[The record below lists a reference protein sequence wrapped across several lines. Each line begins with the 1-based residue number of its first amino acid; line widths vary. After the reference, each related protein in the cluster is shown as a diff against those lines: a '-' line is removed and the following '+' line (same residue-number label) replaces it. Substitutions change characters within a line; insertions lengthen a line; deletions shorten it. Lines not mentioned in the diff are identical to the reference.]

1 MQFGSMSRRAVL
13 GAGLAVPAVL
23 LARDQSLM
31 APVRMAAPMRRA
43 SFLDS
48 LGANTHLRYAQ
59 SQYNA
64 VDQVIAALHYCG
76 IRHVRDTAISRSAPN
91 ADHYARLAQS
101 GVRFC
106 LFWGPGR
113 SMAEAIGEVA
123 ALEAAH
129 PGCVEF
135 LEGPNE
141 IQAHFAYAGQVG
153 LAAGRQFM
161 VDMKTAASASPAL
174 ARKQLVSFTSYAP
187 VASVADFAN
196 HHPYPKNGAQP
207 GDLLRLRHEQ
217 WVGSG
222 GAMPGK
228 PRVLTEFGYHTLVGK
243 PARPGHWQGVDEDT
257 QAILI
262 LNGLFDAAALG
273 IARTYLYQ
281 LFDGGADTP
290 GHVTQENHFGLFRH
304 DGQPKPAA
312 GAIRALSKLLADSPT
327 PAATPQPFPGHVS
340 ADRAVNA
347 LPLADGPGATWLA
360 LWQEAPIWNVPDSAR
375 TPMPSATVTFDFPR
389 PTALSVYAP
398 TKGTEPV
405 QVLHDQST
413 HIMLGA
419 EPLLVR
425 IG

>member
-1 MQFGSMSRRAVL
+1 MQFGPISRRAVL
-13 GAGLAVPAVL
+13 GAGLVLPAAL
-23 LARDQSLM
+23 LARDQSPW

-43 SFLDS
+43 DFLDT
-48 LGANTHLRYAQ
+48 LGVNTHLRYAQ

-64 VDQVIAALHYCG
+64 IEQVSAALHYCG

-91 ADHYARLAQS
+91 PGHYARLAAS
-101 GVRFC
+101 GVQFC
-106 LFWGPGR
+106 LFWGTGR
-113 SMAEAIGEVA
+113 QMAEAIGEIA

-141 IQAHFAYAGQVG
+141 IQPRFAYANQLG
-153 LAAGRQFM
+153 LAAGQQFM
-161 VDMKTAASASPAL
+161 LDMKAAASASPVL
-174 ARKQLVSFTSYAP
+174 SRKPLVSFTSFSP

-207 GDLLRLRHEQ
+207 GELLRQRHDQ

-228 PRVLTEFGYHTLVGK
+228 PMVLTEFGYHTLVGK
-243 PARPGHWQGVDEDT
+243 PARPGHWQGIDEDT

-281 LFDGGADTP
+281 LFDGAADTP
-290 GHVTQENHFGLFRH
+290 AHVTQENHFGLFRY

-312 GAIRALSKLLADSPT
+312 GAIRALGHLLAGPAQS
-327 PAATPQPFPGHVS
+327 AATPQPFAGQVS

-347 LPLADGPGATWLA
+347 LPLSDGPGGSWLA
-360 LWQEAPIWNVPDSAR
+360 LWQEAPIWNPLDAARAQVPPAMVS
-375 TPMPSATVTFDFPR
+375 FDFPR
-389 PTALSVYAP
+389 PTAMTVFSP

-405 QVLHDQST
+405 QSLHEQNARI
-413 HIMLGA
+413 HLGA
-419 EPLLVR
+419 EPVLVR
-425 IG
+425 VA